1 MKFGKP
7 FPFIQQTGMM
17 ECGPACLAMIFKYYG
32 YYNIQPFIS
41 KLAEVSTAGVN
52 MYNLGEVAEQFGF
65 KAEAYEMGY
74 EHLSEIPLPCIAHYG
89 GIHFIVIYK
98 VTKDH
103 VWIADPAYG
112 KDKLTK
118 EEFCK
123 QWNGIVLT
131 VEPSPEIFKNKDLEE
146 AVQEFLK
153 DRTSL
158 YKKFYRPVI
167 LGLRK
172 VIWQVLAASGILQLL
187 GLALPFFTQTIVDYV
202 LINQNKKLLMV
213 ILLGMIATFLTQVLI
228 MYARNILLVH
238 LRVHFELHF
247 FSSFFKHFISL
258 KQAFY
263 DRNKREDFMVRFQE
277 NITIRQLVNPTVIES
292 VVDLLFV
299 LLYVPVIFIYNL
311 KLGLISLAFVILY
324 FILTLIYTPVVRGL
338 VYKVFYKNLETLGE
352 FLDTLLGIQSVKLL
366 GLENFKFWQWKNKFK
381 RALNV
386 VMDAEKKSALL
397 HSIQKSVYYMSQ
409 LAVFWIGAYMTFN
422 QEISI
427 GQYLAMTSIFLLI
440 LNSLNNLSL
449 VWYNL
454 TELFVSLNRLNDVL
468 LQETENKSLLDKTS
482 QFESF
487 PLVLQ
492 NVRFKY
498 LQSQPEYVLN
508 NINLRINKGE
518 HIGIAGRNGSGK
530 TTLVKLLLNLYPH
543 YEGEIQL
550 GRTDLQSIHPT
561 ALRKKIF
568 LFPQDI
574 YVFNG
579 SIKENIQYGN
589 LNATIDQIIEAA
601 KLADLHD
608 FISQK
613 YLGYNY
619 KIGDLGANLS
629 GGQKLKIGFAR
640 LFLSDPDLIILDEAS
655 SMLDVEAES
664 KIMNNIRSHFK
675 DKTIISIAHRM
686 QTLKNANRILVVE
699 KGEIAEEGSHEQLMN
714 ITGGIYSQFMKTYI
728 DY

>member
-1 MKFGKP
+1 
-7 FPFIQQTGMM
+7 MM

-41 KLAEVSTAGVN
+41 KLAEVSTSGVN
-52 MYNLGEVAEQFGF
+52 LYNLAEVAQQFGF
-65 KAEAYEMGY
+65 QAEAYEMGY
-74 EHLSEIPLPCIAHYG
+74 EHLNQINLPCIAHYG

-98 VTKDH
+98 VSDTE

-112 KDKLTK
+112 KDKLSK
-118 EEFCK
+118 EEFLK

-131 VEPSPEIFKNKDLEE
+131 VEPGPDIFKNKDLEE
-146 AVQEFLK
+146 SVQDFLK
-153 DRTSL
+153 TRQSL
-158 YKKFYRPVI
+158 YSKFYKPV
-167 LGLRK
+167 LQTLRG
-172 VIWQVLAASGILQLL
+172 VIWQILIATGILQLL

-202 LINQNKKLLMV
+202 LVNQNKKLLMI
-213 ILLGMIATFLTQVLI
+213 ILLGMVCTFLVQVLI

-247 FSSFFKHFISL
+247 FSNFFKHFISL
-258 KQAFY
+258 YQGFY

-299 LLYVPVIFIYNL
+299 LLYVPILLLYNF
-311 KLGLISLAFVILY
+311 KLGSIAFIFVLIY
-324 FILTLIYTPVVRGL
+324 FLLTLIYTPVIRSL

-352 FLDTLLGIQSVKLL
+352 FLDTLLGMQSVKLL
-366 GLENFKFWQWKNKFK
+366 AIENFKFWQWKNKFK

-386 VMDAEKKSALL
+386 VMDAERKSALL
-397 HSIQKSVYYMSQ
+397 HSIQKSVYFMSQ

-422 QEISI
+422 QEITI
-427 GQYLAMTSIFLLI
+427 GQYLAMTAIFLLI

-454 TELFVSLNRLNDVL
+454 TELSVSLNRLNDVL
-468 LQETENKSLLDKTS
+468 LQETENASILDKVN
-482 QFESF
+482 QFETF
-487 PLVLQ
+487 PLEINNLH
-492 NVRFKY
+492 FKY

-508 NINLRINKGE
+508 NISLKIKQGE

-530 TTLVKLLLNLYPH
+530 TTLVRLLLNLYPH
-543 YEGEIQL
+543 YEGQIKLGQHELRQL
-550 GRTDLQSIHPT
+550 NPT
-561 ALRKKIF
+561 VLRKKIF
-568 LFPQDI
+568 LFPQEI

-579 SIKENIQYGN
+579 SIRENIQYGN
-589 LNATIDQIIEAA
+589 LNASMDEIIQAA

-608 FISQK
+608 FVSAQ

-655 SMLDVEAES
+655 SMLDVEAE
-664 KIMNNIRSHFK
+664 KRIMDHLKRHFK

-686 QTLKNANRILVVE
+686 QTLKNADRILVIE
-699 KGEIAEEGSHEQLMN
+699 KGEIAEEGPHEELMKKEQ
-714 ITGGIYSQFMKTYI
+714 GIYANFMKTYI